1 MIEHPSA
8 FISDR
13 LQSPLVGDSMS
24 NGNGVV
30 QGSVRAN
37 SALYA
42 STKSTN
48 RKKHKKK
55 QHDSFQRKSKAPL
68 APNEG
73 GKAPGR
79 AISEDELS
87 THLNSKLNYGKRGP
101 VSPQAR
107 TRGII
112 EADSEDDMEY
122 ISDRQKEQQF
132 FLRQLNNRPTLV
144 LNANYLVS
152 RGHPLEI
159 SRTIFLC
166 CWSLTDGRILL
177 QIFLVVIS
185 HWGICH
191 WVSGLGRMRWKQ
203 FSRGVSPWWMFT
215 PMSLSRHRTWRSPSP
230 LSLLLTIT
238 STRRKWSLRLHEE
251 MSF

>member
-1 MIEHPSA
+1 
-8 FISDR
+8 
-13 LQSPLVGDSMS
+13 MS
-24 NGNGVV
+24 KGNGFV

-42 STKSTN
+42 STKSSN
-48 RKKHKKK
+48 RKKQKKK
-55 QHDSFQRKSKAPL
+55 QHDSFERKSKKPL

-79 AISEDELS
+79 ALSEDELS

-112 EADSEDDMEY
+112 EADSSDDDTETLG
-122 ISDRQKEQQF
+122 DRQKEQQF

-152 RGHPLEI
+152 CGISLEI
-159 SRTIFLC
+159 GSNKF
-166 CWSLTDGRILL
+166 
-177 QIFLVVIS
+177 
-185 HWGICH
+185 
-191 WVSGLGRMRWKQ
+191 
-203 FSRGVSPWWMFT
+203 
-215 PMSLSRHRTWRSPSP
+215 
-230 LSLLLTIT
+230 LSLLQDPH
-238 STRRKWSLRLHEE
+238 RRLS
-251 MSF
+251 